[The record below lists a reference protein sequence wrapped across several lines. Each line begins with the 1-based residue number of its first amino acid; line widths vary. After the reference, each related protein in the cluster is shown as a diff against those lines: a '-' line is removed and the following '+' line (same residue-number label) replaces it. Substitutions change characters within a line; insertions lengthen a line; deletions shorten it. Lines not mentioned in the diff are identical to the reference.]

1 MCMWSVGLVVVANID
16 DNLRLAV
23 RSDGVAELHSIT
35 VLPLLE
41 LVCSRNK
48 LYQCLLF
55 VFID

>member
-1 MCMWSVGLVVVANID
+1 LVVVANID